1 MIPARLRT
9 PLALAAILAAV
20 ALSYGPAVRGAG
32 FVYDDLLLVERNA
45 EIRDPANLPHAL
57 TRGFWDVANPNWS
70 KQIGFY
76 RPLVTVLLTAGWQIS
91 GPAPW
96 GYHLVAV
103 SLHAAACVLGF
114 LLARRLARSDG
125 IAFGAALLFATHPI
139 HAESVTWISGIS
151 DVSCAV
157 FLFASLLAYLRW
169 RDRGGGG
176 LPWPVAPLSLLALSG
191 KEMALSLLPL
201 SLALDAAFPVPSAP
215 GTRLARFRPLA
226 RYLPFLLAYAVYLGL
241 RVHAYGDWRAGLDR
255 QPTHLFLEAHAPW
268 RSWTLPFELFAGYL
282 GRLAAPL
289 EPNAFVVLRLDRG
302 PMDPHVLAPIAVG
315 LAYAFALTR
324 ARRAG
329 PGVLAGALWFAVST
343 LPVVVRPES
352 IGQFLLSERFAYV
365 PSLGFCLA
373 AAALAARGLALLP
386 SPALRRA
393 IGAVSLVA
401 VSAFLG
407 SRTILRNRDFRD
419 ERAFFEAARAASPDS
434 ATVRWSLGRV
444 YSNAARAQRDPRRAA
459 ELWGAARAEFEA
471 ALDVDASRWHVSVED
486 WTQANLGQAW
496 TYLAEGSLEVAEP
509 IFRKTLEWQRRRGV
523 ESAEVHSGLG
533 ACALARKDFRA
544 AEEEFGTAIRLN
556 PRDESAR
563 YNLGVVYQERGD
575 FRKAADAFQRALE
588 INPNHFAA
596 AMRLG
601 QVLYHLNDRPLSV
614 RYYERALAI
623 DPNHPDAPLVRDA
636 LDYIRRG
643 G

>member
-1 MIPARLRT
+1 MIPVRLRA

-20 ALSYGPAVRGAG
+20 ATSYGPAVRGAG

-91 GPAPW
+91 GPEPW

-103 SLHAAACVLGF
+103 VLHASACALGF
-114 LLARRLARSDG
+114 LLARRLARSDAV
-125 IAFGAALLFATHPI
+125 AFAAALLFATHPI

-169 RDRGGGG
+169 RDRGARGI
-176 LPWPVAPLSLLALSG
+176 PWSVAPLSLLALAG

-201 SLALDAAFPVPSAP
+201 ALALDAAFPVPSAAE
-215 GTRLARFRPLA
+215 GRFSRFRPLS
-226 RYLPFLLAYAVYLGL
+226 RYLPFVLGYAAYLGL
-241 RVHAYGDWRAGLDR
+241 RIHAYGDWRGGFDR
-255 QPTHLFLEAHAPW
+255 QPTHLFLEAQAPW
-268 RSWTLPFELFAGYL
+268 RTWTLPFELFAGYL
-282 GRLAAPL
+282 SRLAVPL
-289 EPNAFVVLRLDRG
+289 EPNAFIVLRLDRR
-302 PMDPHVLAPIAVG
+302 PTDAAVLVPIAVL

-329 PGVLAGALWFAVST
+329 PGVLGGALWFAVAT

-373 AAALAARGLALLP
+373 VAALAARLLSFLP
-386 SPALRRA
+386 SPGLRRA
-393 IGAVSLVA
+393 IGAGALLA
-401 VSAFLG
+401 ASAFLG

-419 ERAFFEAARAASPDS
+419 ERAFFEAARAASPES

-444 YSNAARAQRDPRRAA
+444 YADQAGRERDPDRAA
-459 ELWGAARAEFEA
+459 ALWGAARAEFEA
-471 ALDVDASRWHVSVED
+471 ALDVDPSRWHVSLED

-496 TYLAEGSLEVAEP
+496 TYLAEGALDVAEP
-509 IFRKTLEWQRRRGV
+509 IFRKTLEWQRQRGI
-523 ESAEVHSGLG
+523 EAAEVHSGLG
-533 ACALARKDFRA
+533 ACALARRDFGS
-544 AEEEFGTAIRLN
+544 AEDEFGAAIRLN
-556 PRDESAR
+556 PGDERAR
-563 YNLGVVYQERGD
+563 FNLGVVYQERGA
-575 FRKAADAFQRALE
+575 FRKAAEAFHRALE

-596 AMRLG
+596 ALRLG
-601 QVLYHLNDRPLSV
+601 QVLYHLNDRPGSA